1 MGKAMVGVVCGLG
14 LLLAAGTASAKERTV
29 KGPDTEGTAEYA
41 IIKAFEAA
49 IAGDFD
55 AYLTV
60 VHSEHKETRDQ
71 RSQRER
77 YEWKRF
83 KKQHEWYLKSKKPV
97 TFVITSVR
105 EEGTKHKRIFVKDQ
119 THPKRMPVPVRLK
132 KDGDAWKITV
142 SSL

>member
-1 MGKAMVGVVCGLG
+1 MRNAFAGLIAG
-14 LLLAAGTASAKERTV
+14 LALLLTASVASAADRTV
-29 KGPDTEGTAEYA
+29 KAPDTEGTAEHA

-49 IAGDFD
+49 IAGDFE
-55 AYLTV
+55 AYLAV

-83 KKQHEWYLKSKKPV
+83 KKQHEWYLKSKKPI

-105 EEGTKHKRIFVKDQ
+105 EEGNKQKRIFVKDQ

-132 KDGDAWKITV
+132 KDGEAWKITV